1 MVYRFNPINKP
12 AMVALIRLD
21 NVPAISA
28 RTPSLAISPRRLG
41 AIIDK
46 PPTKMAMELQL
57 AKPHSAN
64 EIIAWVFAFSTGF
77 AASLM

>member
-1 MVYRFNPINKP
+1 
-12 AMVALIRLD
+12 MVALIRLD

-28 RTPSLAISPRRLG
+28 RTPNLAISPRRLG

-46 PPTKMAMELQL
+46 PPTKIAIELKL

-64 EIIAWVFAFSTGF
+64 EIIALVLSFKTGF